1 MKRHEDNGS
10 FWLSY
15 SDLMTSMFFIML
27 VLFIV
32 CLIKVSIG
40 YKQLQNSIDKGNNTE
55 FLVDSLGR
63 KISLLENEIVK
74 LRVFKNKY
82 EEILSIYKAVDN
94 IDPEY
99 FEFNKEYLKHIFKIQ
114 VTYQI
119 GQFSLNKLREDAQWS
134 TEYNPSE
141 AERIRQ
147 RIIDAGN
154 EIKQTIIKL
163 QSNSDIKSN
172 IKYLVVIEGQASA
185 DGYHQDDNF
194 NNDVLS
200 YQRALKLHEFWRDQ
214 AGIDFTKMDKCE
226 LVIAG
231 SGEKGVPRAPRVSPL
246 DDSNN
251 QRFLIHIVP
260 VIGNIRLVNN

>member
-1 MKRHEDNGS
+1 MKRHEDTSS

-32 CLIKVSIG
+32 CILKVSLS
-40 YKQLQNSIDKGNNTE
+40 YKELEKSIQSDRDKDGM
-55 FLVDSLGR
+55 VDSLR
-63 KISLLENEIVK
+63 KHIGLLDSEIVK
-74 LRVFKNKY
+74 LKVFKDKY
-82 EEILSIYKAVDN
+82 EEIISIYKAVDN

-99 FEFNKEYLKHIFKIQ
+99 FEFNEQYLKHIFKIQ
-114 VTYQI
+114 VTYQT
-119 GQFSLNKLREDAQWS
+119 GQFSLDKLIEDAKWS
-134 TEYNPSE
+134 PNYNPIE
-141 AERIRQ
+141 AQKIRQ

-154 EIKQTIIKL
+154 EIKETIIKL
-163 QSNSDIKSN
+163 QGNKDIKTD

-185 DGYHQDDNF
+185 DGYHNDDNF

-200 YQRALKLHEFWRDQ
+200 YQRALKLYEFWRDQ

-231 SGEKGVPRAPRVSPL
+231 SGEKGVPRAPRITPS
-246 DDSNN
+246 DDSKN

-260 VIGNIRLVNN
+260 VIGNIHLVK